1 MALSVNQGY
10 VRRFNLSETID
21 GVKSINNLAGGSI
34 STDLSIFSGNT
45 KNTSSI
51 IYKVNEPGF
60 SITNENTF
68 TFDLI
73 SCYGNGDKV
82 RVKAARKITDLQY
95 NVSTDVLTLQFD
107 IGHGIT
113 SSQIAI
119 TQTLR
124 IEDSFFGGGV
134 AEFFNGK
141 DFRILSV
148 PTTTSLNVTSTGYS
162 DVFKENSPLGSF
174 DPTDRYPYC
183 LCELFTL
190 PSPLAYSQDY
200 FIAFSNNINEFKLTS
215 FYERTK
221 LVFPISISTTPT
233 IDYPIV
239 FVRDNSVTQDN
250 ILNLV
255 KPRFE
260 DTDGGTGPVY
270 GFGILDSTFNENFD
284 RLESILDSGNFFK
297 SKKYVR
303 SLSNTFNENPIKLE
317 GALRTIDPDNFISG
331 TEELFFDASPGVFI
345 IDPSSSLD
353 NVTKLRSFSD
363 NSSPWELNGGVLEYS
378 AATISDPTQQEA
390 SIGNLILGDASATG
404 CITIEE
410 IQDLYRSGS
419 IPENATDFDPEN
431 PSLPVGRY
439 ILFPAGIAAKFTH
452 KLPVIINGEE
462 YNILL
467 AEAST

>member
-34 STDLSIFSGNT
+34 STDLSVFSGNT

-51 IYKVNEPGF
+51 IYKVNDPGF
-60 SITNENTF
+60 SITGGNTF

-82 RVKAARKITDLQY
+82 KVKAARKIIDLQY

-107 IGHGIT
+107 IAHEIT
-113 SSQIAI
+113 PSQIAI

-124 IEDSFFGGGV
+124 IEDSFFSSGV
-134 AEFFNGK
+134 SGFFNGK
-141 DFRILSV
+141 DFRILSI
-148 PTTTSLNVTSTGYS
+148 PSATSLNVTGTGYS
-162 DVFKENSPLGSF
+162 DIFGSDLPGSF
-174 DPTDRYPYC
+174 DSSDRYPYC
-183 LCELFTL
+183 LCELFLL
-190 PSPLAYSQDY
+190 PSPLSYSQDY
-200 FIAFSNNINEFKLTS
+200 FIAFSNNINEFKLTL
-215 FYERTK
+215 FYQRAQ

-233 IDYPIV
+233 INYPIV
-239 FVRDNSVTQDN
+239 FVRDNSVSQDN
-250 ILNLV
+250 LLNLV

-260 DTDGGTGPVY
+260 DSGSNATGPVY
-270 GFGILDSTFNENFD
+270 GFDILNSTFNQNFD

-303 SLSNTFNENPIKLE
+303 SLNNTFSENPIKLE
-317 GALRTIDPDNFISG
+317 GALRTIDPDNFVAG

-345 IDPSSSLD
+345 VDPSSSLD

-410 IQDLYRSGS
+410 IQDLYRSGFDPN
-419 IPENATDFDPEN
+419 IATDGI
-431 PSLPVGRY
+431 GRY
-439 ILFPAGIAAKFTH
+439 ILFDAGIDAKFTH

-467 AEAST
+467 ANAAT